1 MEDHNNFLDL
11 SFNTSTD
18 ADPKEF
24 TLVGQLITHKTVN
37 HKVIINVMEATWNLG
52 TNVIFK
58 PLDHN
63 MILCTFRNV
72 EDKNKMEA
80 GGPWTVKEAVL
91 NLKKMGPK

>member
-1 MEDHNNFLDL
+1 
-11 SFNTSTD
+11 
-18 ADPKEF
+18 
-24 TLVGQLITHKTVN
+24 
-37 HKVIINVMEATWNLG
+37 MEAAWNLG

-58 PLDHN
+58 LLDYN